1 MRKEYTNPEF
11 EVIEMEITEVVMASG
26 PQVSF
31 DQLDSEGFDW

>member
-1 MRKEYTNPEF
+1 MRKEYRNPEL
-11 EVIEMEITEVVMASG
+11 ELIEMEINEIVMASG